1 MAKIAGGRERRVNS
15 ATQPLTVGA
24 FGVVAGI
31 AASVVGAGGAG
42 AMLTLAGLVM
52 MVWGLHRLGRLGS
65 DPPLS
70 RRPR

>member
-15 ATQPLTVGA
+15 ATHPLTVGA

-31 AASVVGAGGAG
+31 AASVIGADEVGAV
-42 AMLTLAGLVM
+42 LTLAGFVM

-65 DPPLS
+65 DPPAS
-70 RRPR
+70 RRGR

>member
-15 ATQPLTVGA
+15 ATHPLTVGA

-31 AASVVGAGGAG
+31 AASVVGAHEAG
-42 AMLTLAGLVM
+42 AVLTLAGFVM

-65 DPPLS
+65 DPPAS
-70 RRPR
+70 RRGR